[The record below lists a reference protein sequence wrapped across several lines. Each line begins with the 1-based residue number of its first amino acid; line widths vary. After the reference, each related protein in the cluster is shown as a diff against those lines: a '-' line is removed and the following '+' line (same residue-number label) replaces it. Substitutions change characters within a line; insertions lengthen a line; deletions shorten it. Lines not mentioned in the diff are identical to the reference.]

1 MDRKELLKIW
11 IKECIGADF
20 TLNDASADASFRRY
34 YRLKTSEKSLILM
47 DAPPD
52 KESISDY
59 LKIGVEMVNQGINAP
74 KVFYKNQKLGFI
86 LMQDFGDKT
95 FLKEYSSNRLKNLYF
110 KAIDN
115 IINMQ
120 LSLKINNL
128 VKYSQKKLY
137 DEICLFNEWYLG
149 KYKKINLNSKEIAEL
164 EIIFK
169 KVISDNINQNQ
180 YFVHRDYHSR
190 NLMVLENNDLGIL
203 DFQDAVLGP
212 MTYDLVSLLKDA
224 YIELVEEDVIDLAIN
239 FWEKAVEK
247 NLLQKGDFSDF
258 FMQFELMGVQRHLK
272 VLGIFSRLSIRDN
285 KNNYLEDIPLV
296 EKYLLKASE
305 RYQFLAPLKKI
316 LLRSINA

>member
-1 MDRKELLKIW
+1 MDRKKLLQIW
-11 IKECIGADF
+11 IKECISEDF

-34 YRLKTSEKSLILM
+34 YRVKTTKKSLILM

-59 LKIGVEMVNQGINAP
+59 LKIGIEMVNQGINAP

-86 LMQDFGDKT
+86 LMEDFGDKT
-95 FLKEYSSNRLKNLYF
+95 FLKEFSLQGLKDLYIR
-110 KAIDN
+110 AIDN

-120 LSLKINNL
+120 LLLKINNL
-128 VKYSQKKLY
+128 EQFTHKKLY
-137 DEICLFNEWYLG
+137 TEICLFNEWYLD
-149 KYKKINLNSKEIAEL
+149 KYKKINLSSKEIADL

-169 KVISDNINQNQ
+169 KVISDNVAQNQ
-180 YFVHRDYHSR
+180 CFVHRDYHSR

-224 YIELVEEDVIDLAIN
+224 YIELAEEDVIDLVIN

-247 NLLQKGDFSDF
+247 SLLQKGDFSDF
-258 FMQFELMGVQRHLK
+258 YMQYELMGVQRHLK
-272 VLGIFSRLSIRDN
+272 VLGIFSRLSIRDH

-305 RYQFLAPLKKI
+305 RYQFLSPLKKI
-316 LLRSINA
+316 LLRSMDA

>member
-1 MDRKELLKIW
+1 MDRKELLQIW
-11 IKECIGADF
+11 IKECIGEDF
-20 TLNDASADASFRRY
+20 ILNDASADASFRKY
-34 YRLKTSEKSLILM
+34 YRVKTSEKSLILM

-86 LMQDFGDKT
+86 LMEDFGDKT
-95 FLKEYSSNRLKNLYF
+95 FQKEYMSCRLKDLYIR
-110 KAIDN
+110 AIDN

-120 LSLKINNL
+120 LLLKSNNIEQ
-128 VKYSQKKLY
+128 YTQEKLY
-137 DEICLFNEWYLG
+137 TEICLFNEWYLD
-149 KYKKINLNSKEIAEL
+149 KYKKINLSSKEIADL

-169 KVISDNINQNQ
+169 KVIFDNVTQNQ
-180 YFVHRDYHSR
+180 CFVHRDYHSR

-203 DFQDAVLGP
+203 DFQDAVFGP

-224 YIELVEEDVIDLAIN
+224 YIELAEEDVIDLAIN

-258 FMQFELMGVQRHLK
+258 FMQYELMGVQRHLK
-272 VLGIFSRLSIRDN
+272 VLGIFSRLSIRDH

-305 RYQFLAPLKKI
+305 RYQFLSPLKKI
-316 LLRSINA
+316 LLRSIDA

>member
-1 MDRKELLKIW
+1 LYRKKLLQIW
-11 IKECIGADF
+11 INDCIGDDF
-20 TLNDASADASFRRY
+20 ILNDASADASFRKY
-34 YRLKTSEKSLILM
+34 YRVKTADKTLILM

-59 LKIGVEMVNQGINAP
+59 LKIGHEMVNQGINAP

-86 LMQDFGDKT
+86 LMEDFGDKT
-95 FLKEYSSNRLKNLYF
+95 FLKEFSLKGLKDLYIR
-110 KAIDN
+110 AIDN

-120 LSLKINNL
+120 LLLKINNL
-128 VKYSQKKLY
+128 EQYTQEKLY
-137 DEICLFNEWYLG
+137 TEICLFNEWYLD
-149 KYKKINLNSKEIAEL
+149 KYKKINLSSKEIADL

-169 KVISDNINQNQ
+169 KVISNNVAQNQ
-180 YFVHRDYHSR
+180 CFVHRDYHSR

-224 YIELVEEDVIDLAIN
+224 YIELEEEDVIDLAIN

-258 FMQFELMGVQRHLK
+258 FMQYELMGVQRHLK
-272 VLGIFSRLSIRDN
+272 VLGIFSRLSIRDH

-305 RYQFLAPLKKI
+305 RYQFLSPLKKI
-316 LLRSINA
+316 LLRSIDA

>member
-1 MDRKELLKIW
+1 MDRKKLLQIW
-11 IKECIGADF
+11 INECIGEDF
-20 TLNDASADASFRRY
+20 TLSDASADASFRKY
-34 YRLKTSEKSLILM
+34 YRVKTSEKSLILM
-47 DAPPD
+47 DAPPE

-59 LKIGVEMVNQGINAP
+59 LKIGLEMVNQGINAP
-74 KVFYKNQKLGFI
+74 KVFYKDQKLGFI
-86 LMQDFGDKT
+86 LMEDFGDKT
-95 FLKEYSSNRLKNLYF
+95 FLKEFSSNRLKNLYI

-128 VKYSQKKLY
+128 VQYSQKKLY
-137 DEICLFNEWYLG
+137 DEMFLFNEWYLG
-149 KYKKINLNSKEIAEL
+149 KYKKIKLNSNEIADM
-164 EIIFK
+164 EIIFN
-169 KVISDNINQNQ
+169 KVISDNATQNQ

-224 YIELVEEDVIDLAIN
+224 YIELEEEDVIDLVIN
-239 FWEKAVEK
+239 FWEKVVEK

-258 FMQFELMGVQRHLK
+258 YMQYELMGVQRHLK

-296 EKYLLKASE
+296 EKYLLKVSE
-305 RYQFLAPLKKI
+305 RYLFLLPLKKI
-316 LLRSINA
+316 LLRSIDA

>member
-1 MDRKELLKIW
+1 LDRKKLLQIW
-11 IKECIGADF
+11 IKECIGEDF

-34 YRLKTSEKSLILM
+34 YRVKTTDKSLILM

-86 LMQDFGDKT
+86 LMEDFGDKT
-95 FLKEYSSNRLKNLYF
+95 FLKEYSSNSLKNLYI

-120 LSLKINNL
+120 LLLKINNL
-128 VKYSQKKLY
+128 EKYSQEKLY

-190 NLMVLENNDLGIL
+190 NLMVLGNNDLGIL

-212 MTYDLVSLLKDA
+212 VTYDLVSLLKDA
-224 YIELVEEDVIDLAIN
+224 YIELAEEDVIDLVIN
-239 FWEKAVEK
+239 FWEKAVQN

-258 FMQFELMGVQRHLK
+258 FMQYELMGVQRHLK
-272 VLGIFSRLSIRDN
+272 VLGIFSRLSIRDH

-296 EKYLLKASE
+296 EKYLLKVSE
-305 RYQFLAPLKKI
+305 RYQFLSPLKKI
-316 LLRSINA
+316 LLRSIDA

>member
-1 MDRKELLKIW
+1 LDRKKLLQIW
-11 IKECIGADF
+11 IKEWIGDDF
-20 TLNDASADASFRRY
+20 ILSDASADASFRKY
-34 YRLKTSEKSLILM
+34 YRVKTSEKTLILM

-86 LMQDFGDKT
+86 LMEDFGDKT
-95 FLKEYSSNRLKNLYF
+95 FLKEFSSKGLKDLYIR
-110 KAIDN
+110 AIDN

-120 LSLKINNL
+120 LLLKINNL
-128 VKYSQKKLY
+128 EQYTEEKLY
-137 DEICLFNEWYLG
+137 TEICLFNEWYLD
-149 KYKKINLNSKEIAEL
+149 KYKKINLSSKEIADL
-164 EIIFK
+164 EITFK
-169 KVISDNINQNQ
+169 KVISNNVTQNQ

-224 YIELVEEDVIDLAIN
+224 YIELEEEDVIDLAIN

-258 FMQFELMGVQRHLK
+258 FMQYELMGVQRHLK
-272 VLGIFSRLSIRDN
+272 VLGIFSRLSIRDH

-305 RYQFLAPLKKI
+305 RYQFLSPLKKI
-316 LLRSINA
+316 LLRSMDA